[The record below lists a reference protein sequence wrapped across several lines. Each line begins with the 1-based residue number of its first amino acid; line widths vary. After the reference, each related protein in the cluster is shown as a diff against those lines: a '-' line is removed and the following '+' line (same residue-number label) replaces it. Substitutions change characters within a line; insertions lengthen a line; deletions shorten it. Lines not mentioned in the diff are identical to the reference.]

1 MLLCPL
7 FIQLTNTKSWRLS
20 PAIHMWRGY
29 PHALGVYIRINC
41 AIWASRKSATT
52 GRNFSNAVMD
62 QHIDTFGFGRN
73 DLGAIV
79 GHDVEQAAQA
89 AIAATDHDDAAVGAP
104 AAASAAAAAAAAPPA
119 AAAAAAPSP
128 PPQSSTP
135 AQRSGTYVDGIRIP
149 WWFHDA
155 RIHDSD
161 AGILYHKDPSYYA
174 SFKEQGARYTEYV
187 WPRDIDPVHPEQ
199 KEELD
204 ALAATLEQE
213 EKAKEAD
220 AAAKLEKK
228 QQQKQKSSKRK
239 KVSTEDGDDEDAS
252 ESVSGAS
259 DSATASSAAA
269 AAISDTAIATPRKA
283 TRADSRRQKG
293 NAQQPSP
300 AGVANLSP
308 AAVSPSASNTP
319 DSTARSKR
327 RRVVLSDSS
336 SAIINAKSVE
346 GAELAAADAVKK
358 VRAKRRI
365 EIQ

>member
-1 MLLCPL
+1 
-7 FIQLTNTKSWRLS
+7 
-20 PAIHMWRGY
+20 MWRGY

-73 DLGAIV
+73 DMGAIV

-89 AIAATDHDDAAVGAP
+89 AIAAANHDDAAGDAP
-104 AAASAAAAAAAAPPA
+104 AAASAAAAGAAAAA
-119 AAAAAAPSP
+119 TTNTAAAAAAPA
-128 PPQSSTP
+128 PQPQWSAS

-161 AGILYHKDPSYYA
+161 AGILYHKDPSHYA

-187 WPRDIDPVHPEQ
+187 WPRDIDPAHPEQ

-220 AAAKLEKK
+220 AAAKQEKK

-239 KVSTEDGDDEDAS
+239 KVSTEDGDGEDAS

-259 DSATASSAAA
+259 DVATAGSAAA
-269 AAISDTAIATPRKA
+269 AAISDTAIVTPRKA
-283 TRADSRRQKG
+283 TRAVSRRQKV
-293 NAQQPSP
+293 NSQQPSP

-308 AAVSPSASNTP
+308 AAVSPSAPDTP

-327 RRVVLSDSS
+327 RRVALGDSS
-336 SAIINAKSVE
+336 SAVINAKPTDD
-346 GAELAAADAVKK
+346 AEIAPADAVKK
-358 VRAKRRI
+358 ARVKRRI